1 MNYTILVNRDNPLKD
16 RYFNYVELVEYENYE
31 KERIRV
37 EKTTLNAY
45 LKLKDFL
52 EDNNIFI
59 GIDSAYRD
67 IKEQDM
73 LIDFYREKYGD
84 AYVSNYVAPAGKSEH
99 HTGLAIDLSI
109 KVNNK
114 FICDEDELLENEDIF
129 FNIHKYLYKFGFILR
144 YPKKKEKI
152 TGYNYEPWHIRYV
165 GLVPAKIIYENNL
178 SLEEYLCD
186 YSGILV
192 VNKKKGVT
200 SRDVVNEVSK
210 ILGIKRIGHTGTLD
224 PLAEGVLVLTIGKAT
239 KISEL
244 LTATYKEYEAGVLLG
259 VRTDTRDITGEVIDS
274 KPIRDDI
281 DIEKVLKSYKKTY
294 MQEVP
299 IYSAVKVAGKKLYE
313 YARGNENVSLPKK
326 KVTIKEIELMS
337 SDRNTFM
344 FKAMVSKGCYIRSL
358 IDDMG
363 QSMETFATMTKLT
376 RTKQGKFSIDDAYKI
391 SDIKSNNYK
400 LLSIEDALDYPVI
413 NLSSDLARKV
423 KNGVRVKNTFS
434 IKDKVIFKYKN
445 ELLGIYQV
453 DDNDDELKT
462 WKNFKVN

>member
-31 KERIRV
+31 KKKIRV

-67 IKEQDM
+67 IKEQEM

-84 AYVSNYVAPAGKSEH
+84 AYVSNYVAPTKKLEH

-114 FICDEDELLENEDIF
+114 FIYDEDELLENEDIF
-129 FNIHKYLYKFGFILR
+129 FNIHKHLYKFGFILR

-192 VNKKKGVT
+192 VNKENGVT
-200 SRDVVNEVSK
+200 SRDVVNEVSR
-210 ILGIKRIGHTGTLD
+210 ILGIKKIGHTGTLD

-239 KISEL
+239 KVSEL

-281 DIEKVLKSYKKTY
+281 DIEKVLKSYEKTY

-313 YARGNENVSLPKK
+313 YARGNEKVSLPKK

-453 DDNDDELKT
+453 DNNDDELKT
-462 WKNFKVN
+462 WKNFKTN

>member
-1 MNYTILVNRDNPLKD
+1 
-16 RYFNYVELVEYENYE
+16 
-31 KERIRV
+31 
-37 EKTTLNAY
+37 
-45 LKLKDFL
+45 
-52 EDNNIFI
+52 
-59 GIDSAYRD
+59 
-67 IKEQDM
+67 
-73 LIDFYREKYGD
+73 
-84 AYVSNYVAPAGKSEH
+84 
-99 HTGLAIDLSI
+99 
-109 KVNNK
+109 
-114 FICDEDELLENEDIF
+114 
-129 FNIHKYLYKFGFILR
+129 
-144 YPKKKEKI
+144 
-152 TGYNYEPWHIRYV
+152 
-165 GLVPAKIIYENNL
+165 
-178 SLEEYLCD
+178 
-186 YSGILV
+186 
-192 VNKKKGVT
+192 
-200 SRDVVNEVSK
+200 
-210 ILGIKRIGHTGTLD
+210 
-224 PLAEGVLVLTIGKAT
+224 
-239 KISEL
+239 
-244 LTATYKEYEAGVLLG
+244 
-259 VRTDTRDITGEVIDS
+259 
-274 KPIRDDI
+274 
-281 DIEKVLKSYKKTY
+281 

-453 DDNDDELKT
+453 DDNDYELKT
-462 WKNFKVN
+462 WKNFKTN